1 MLDRLDEIL
10 QLFVELRLD
19 IINIVYLLH
28 YLLDLD
34 EVLLV
39 CSRLGGQDGE
49 VFVLVLASWSQVSE
63 EGDLIVDSDDIAV
76 DGLVIE
82 DGVILYFLEEVAG
95 LKGELSEEQRV
106 TLLGVGDE
114 TKNEVFYSHLS
125 ERVIVQAKVF
135 ILCGSDVQDL
145 ALFEPNLGCCDLFL
159 LYLDEIDPVEVLV

>member
-1 MLDRLDEIL
+1 MSLTNIRRYSLQAPHQRTAKLIPLQLMHQLPISQHKLGQESPEDVVRLDVGVMMDRLDEIL

-95 LKGELSEEQRV
+95 LKGELSEKQRV

-114 TKNEVFYSHLS
+114 T
-125 ERVIVQAKVF
+125 
-135 ILCGSDVQDL
+135 
-145 ALFEPNLGCCDLFL
+145 
-159 LYLDEIDPVEVLV
+159 